1 MNPFPVNSI
10 SVTWFVGNESIH
22 LPLNCETCTNTQ
34 KSVVGVMLTYEF
46 SYHCFSTGFGIGE
59 SDGHVCAINLHIE
72 RGGVSTFEILTKRE
86 VSIGLSL

>member
-1 MNPFPVNSI
+1 
-10 SVTWFVGNESIH
+10 
-22 LPLNCETCTNTQ
+22 
-34 KSVVGVMLTYEF
+34 MLTYEF